1 MVREEVAGNQGLLN
15 GSSEKEVDKILN
27 DYYEVSA
34 QKEKLEIS
42 LANLKVNKN
51 DLSSELSELELSNKK
66 QNSEYNK
73 LANEL
78 NEVNIQIGKCE
89 IKLDNYL
96 LRLNEEYGL
105 TYERAKN
112 EYSEPEE
119 ADSARTKVNSI
130 KRDIRALGEVNTG
143 AISEY
148 ERINERYTFLSN
160 QKEEISASV
169 NDLLKVIDELDSEMV
184 TRLTDTFDKLN
195 KEFQKTFTRLF
206 RGGEGSLILTNP
218 DDILN
223 SGLEIKALP
232 PGKDIKNTKLLSGG
246 ESTLTAIALLFA
258 MLNIRTVPFC
268 ILDEVEAALDE
279 ANVDM
284 FGKYLEELNTN
295 TQFIIITHKK
305 RTMEYADNLYGIT
318 MQESGVSK
326 LVSVKLD

>member
-1 MVREEVAGNQGLLN
+1 MFL
-15 GSSEKEVDKILN
+15 
-27 DYYEVSA
+27 
-34 QKEKLEIS
+34 
-42 LANLKVNKN
+42 
-51 DLSSELSELELSNKK
+51 
-66 QNSEYNK
+66 
-73 LANEL
+73 
-78 NEVNIQIGKCE
+78 
-89 IKLDNYL
+89 IKLKIIQK
-96 LRLNEEYGL
+96 G
-105 TYERAKN
+105 
-112 EYSEPEE
+112 
-119 ADSARTKVNSI
+119 
-130 KRDIRALGEVNTG
+130 
-143 AISEY
+143 
-148 ERINERYTFLSN
+148 RINERYIFLSN

-206 RGGEGSLILTNP
+206 RGGDGCLILTNP

-326 LVSVKLD
+326 LVSVKLDQFSTFLYN

>member
-1 MVREEVAGNQGLLN
+1 MGKQQTRNTANSYDQNFDDTLRYIIDPNYRE
-15 GSSEKEVDKILN
+15 
-27 DYYEVSA
+27 
-34 QKEKLEIS
+34 QK
-42 LANLKVNKN
+42 NKQTESYTN
-51 DLSSELSELELSNKK
+51 YNRFRQEAFDLSKNKDFLDGSENPHTFQGGLDINSEDPFNELRASRQGGWSELGLFGGRAIAKT
-66 QNSEYNK
+66 
-73 LANEL
+73 
-78 NEVNIQIGKCE
+78 GRE
-89 IKLDNYL
+89 I
-96 LRLNEEYGL
+96 
-105 TYERAKN
+105 
-112 EYSEPEE
+112 
-119 ADSARTKVNSI
+119 I
-130 KRDIRALGEVNTG
+130 NTAG
-143 AISEY
+143 AIGGLAPAIAGQLEDAY
-148 ERINERYTFLSN
+148 TGEDKTTFLQTVFDN
-160 QKEEISASV
+160 AFIKA
-169 NDLLKVIDELDSEMV
+169 NNEM
-184 TRLTDTFDKLN
+184 FDKLN